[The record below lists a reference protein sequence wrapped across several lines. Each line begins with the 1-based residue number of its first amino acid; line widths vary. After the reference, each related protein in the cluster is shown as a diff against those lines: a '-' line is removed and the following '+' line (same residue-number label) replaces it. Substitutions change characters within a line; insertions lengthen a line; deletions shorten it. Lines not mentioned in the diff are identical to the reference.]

1 MNGIIFDI
9 IGFLSQHLRAVGL
22 RGILFYAVSPIA
34 DESSNILIYVGN
46 DVYREDMIGQSLL
59 FYAADSSLQEKYQEP
74 CVVFAGHPSLRSEES
89 DYDCEGAMST
99 FEGLQIKPI
108 DLPIDIRLTVN
119 EANLPNSLI
128 TLYECL
134 NIVNISINSQFV
146 RAVMT
151 ENLASNIVL
160 VTNLGKIR

>member
-9 IGFLSQHLRAVGL
+9 IGFLSQHIRAVGL

-34 DESSNILIYVGN
+34 DESFKYSNICG
-46 DVYREDMIGQSLL
+46 EW
-59 FYAADSSLQEKYQEP
+59 ADSSLQEKYQEP
-74 CVVFAGHPSLRSEES
+74 CVVFAEHPSLRS
-89 DYDCEGAMST
+89 GAAIN
-99 FEGLQIKPI
+99 F
-108 DLPIDIRLTVN
+108 IRKQYKAEFT
-119 EANLPNSLI
+119 ELI
-128 TLYECL
+128 YECL

>member
-1 MNGIIFDI
+1 
-9 IGFLSQHLRAVGL
+9 
-22 RGILFYAVSPIA
+22 
-34 DESSNILIYVGN
+34 
-46 DVYREDMIGQSLL
+46 
-59 FYAADSSLQEKYQEP
+59 
-74 CVVFAGHPSLRSEES
+74 
-89 DYDCEGAMST
+89 MST